1 MRIFVYECVCAGG
14 MGSDVA
20 ASLRREGWAMLAAVV
35 ADFQRVAG
43 VEVVT
48 LLDVASPPLGD
59 VSIRVNPED
68 ELERF
73 RETAGRSDATLVIA
87 PEIDLLLWG
96 RSKQVIDVGGR
107 LLGSAPD
114 AIRLTGDKL
123 ATAGFWKERGVAH
136 PPTESFDATAAAS
149 CAPPWVVKPR
159 YGAGS
164 QATFLVRHHDD
175 QMLIWSPAY
184 HECPDGEFI
193 VQPFIRGQ
201 AASVALLIGEMQTIP
216 LVPARQHLSR
226 DGRFRYEG
234 GSLPLPEPLAERA
247 IALALRAV
255 AGIAG
260 LRGYVGV
267 DLILGADGV
276 DYAIEI
282 NPRLTTSYLGLR
294 QLCEQNLADLMLR
307 CAAGETIAPPSWQG
321 GEVRFDV

>member
-14 MGSDVA
+14 MGSAAA

-48 LLDVASPPLGD
+48 LLDEASPPLGD
-59 VSIRVNPED
+59 VTIRVNPGD
-68 ELERF
+68 EAEGF
-73 RETAGRSDATLVIA
+73 RESAGRSDATLVIA

-96 RSKQVIDVGGR
+96 RSKQVIDVDGR

-123 ATAGFWKERGVAH
+123 ATADFWKERGVTH
-136 PPTESFDATAAAS
+136 PPTESFDPTAAAS
-149 CAPPWVVKPR
+149 FALPWVMKPR

-164 QATFLVRHHDD
+164 QATFLVRNHDD
-175 QMLIWSPAY
+175 QMRVWSPAY

-201 AASVALLIGEMQTIP
+201 AASVAVLISATQAMPLL
-216 LVPARQHLSR
+216 PARQHLSR

-234 GSLPLPEPLAERA
+234 GSLPLPEALAERA
-247 IALALRAV
+247 IALATRAV
-255 AGIAG
+255 AGIPG

-267 DLILGADGV
+267 DLILGEDGI

-294 QLCEQNLADLMLR
+294 QLCEQNLAVLMLR
-307 CAAGETIAPPSWQG
+307 CATGETITPPTWKAG
-321 GEVRFDV
+321 DVQFRI